1 MHEGGEVMSKQAY
14 VDYQQRS
21 RAFEPGMQVYAR
33 FSDPNDVGR
42 VIAVYPAIGML
53 DVEFPYGAVRIPIED
68 VYLSSPFAPTD
79 PPKLHDADESS
90 LAGGSP
96 VMKTA
101 LYWKSKNR
109 QYRATS
115 QEIAEGRY
123 CCPRC
128 KGPFLKKAA
137 YKRRD
142 SSSQALL
149 ACPECLFLIKT
160 SDIVGHPDYLQV
172 DTGETA

>member
-1 MHEGGEVMSKQAY
+1 MTSAKQAY

-21 RAFEPGMQVYAR
+21 RTFQPGSQVYLR
-33 FSDPNDVGR
+33 NSDPTDVGL
-42 VIAVYPAIGML
+42 VVAVYPAIGML
-53 DVEFPYGAVRIPIED
+53 DVEFPLGALRVPVED

-79 PPKLHDADESS
+79 PPALTDIDESS
-90 LAGGSP
+90 LPGGSP
-96 VMKTA
+96 VLKTA

-109 QYRATS
+109 QYKATS
-115 QEIAEGRY
+115 KEVEEGRY

-128 KGPFLKKAA
+128 KGPFLRKAA

-160 SDIVGHPDYLQV
+160 ADIIGHPDYLPV
-172 DTGETA
+172 DTAPSTEG